1 MAELK
6 NRIGLPLLALAFVIA
21 SCGADS
27 SIEATGITATSE
39 VGGSGG
45 SMEMT
50 EGPGLV
56 PEATPLIS
64 QLTAAPDQMSD
75 ADLVTILEQAKL
87 TKSWGC
93 GLGFRLSSEDQHVAL
108 FFYPNSENASESPVI
123 FPDETWNASILI
135 GNDLLANNCD
145 DVIEPDEPEAYSV
158 ANWPLSAGTLT
169 FTPPDDPTCV
179 GASVVG
185 TVEGA
190 VVGTPTGEVSLG
202 SLTIMNEA
210 FGCFAG

>member
-6 NRIGLPLLALAFVIA
+6 NRIGLPLLGLAFVIA

-27 SIEATGITATSE
+27 SIVATGTTGTTE
-39 VGGSGG
+39 VGGSDG

-64 QLTAAPDQMSD
+64 QLIAAPDQMSD
-75 ADLVTILEQAKL
+75 DDLVSILEQAEL

-93 GLGFRLSSEDQHVAL
+93 GLGFTLSSEDQHVAL
-108 FFYPNSENASESPVI
+108 FFYPMSENASKSPI
-123 FPDETWNASILI
+123 AIPDESWNASIVI

-169 FTPPDDPTCV
+169 FTPPDDLTCV
-179 GASVVG
+179 GASVVA
-185 TVEGA
+185 TVDDA
-190 VVGTPTGEVSLG
+190 VVKTPNGEVPLG
-202 SLTIMNEA
+202 SLTIVNDA
-210 FGCFAG
+210 YGCFAG

>member
-1 MAELK
+1 MAHLK
-6 NRIGLPLLALAFVIA
+6 NRIGLPLLALAFVAA

-27 SIEATGITATSE
+27 SIEATATTATSE
-39 VGGSGG
+39 AGGSGG

-64 QLTAAPDQMSD
+64 LLTAAPDQMSD
-75 ADLVTILEQAKL
+75 ADLVTILEQAEL
-87 TKSWGC
+87 TESWGC
-93 GLGFRLSSEDQHVAL
+93 GLGFTLSSEDQHVAL
-108 FFYPNSENASESPVI
+108 FLYPMSENASESPVS
-123 FPDETWNASILI
+123 FPDKTWNASIVI

-158 ANWPLSAGTLT
+158 ANWSLSAGTLT

-179 GASVVG
+179 GASVAASLD
-185 TVEGA
+185 GA
-190 VVGTPTGEVSLG
+190 VVETPTGELALG
-202 SLTIMNEA
+202 SLMIVNEA